1 VTTPAWVGK
10 YTRFDD
16 SPDSTHNQLV
26 QLVPRGARV
35 LEFGCATGYMSRV
48 LCERLGCSVT
58 GIEVDSAA
66 AEIARGFAARVIV
79 GDAEQLDYVQVFES
93 ERFDVVLF
101 ADVLEHLRDP
111 QAVLRRVRPLLA
123 EGGFIVASLPNVA
136 HGSLRL
142 ALLGGDFRYTP
153 TGLLDDTH
161 LRFFTQESLLT
172 LFEQAG
178 YVIVEWQRKR
188 TPIDQT
194 EVRAPDA
201 TLPDSVLEHIETD
214 PEATTYQFVVRARR
228 VEEVEQL
235 HSVQADL
242 GALHAEVEARDSAL
256 RRLQDQLAQQTEA
269 AVTATRQVAERE
281 STVRELQ
288 ELIRDR
294 TVVRREL
301 NAVSKQVRDQAGLLS
316 SLVEQVARTADM
328 QEALERSFETARH
341 DVLAR
346 HDDVQGTLYDLS
358 ARMSRLRPAADG
370 LEEADRGYQQMIRR
384 VQEMVRIAVPRGATI
399 VVASRGDDALLSLYG
414 RTAWHFPCLDDGSWA
429 GEYPATSIAAIA
441 QLETLRA
448 IGAEFL
454 LFPKPATWWLDF
466 YTELRR
472 YLERRYRLVFRRDDA
487 GALYDLRRPAHV
499 SHSVWHLLEQTV
511 ATVRT
516 HAGYEPA
523 ILDWNTRRELAD
535 RFPLLTVFSP
545 PSRGDST
552 LPYLD
557 RTIELVALAS
567 DDPALQAEARR
578 VAKTAVL
585 TFARTPDAGD
595 VGLDVAWLNANDGLQ
610 PVSSTTV
617 SIVIPCYNNVALTKA
632 CLRAVQETLP
642 SSVGTSIIVVDDAST
657 DETPRA
663 LRELAAADDRLRI
676 LRNTENLGFIRS
688 CNRGAE
694 VAQGDLLVFLNNDTL
709 PLAGWLEAIIELF
722 RDRPDAGAVG
732 GKLLYPDGR
741 LQEAGGVIFFDG
753 SAANVGRGQY
763 DADAPMFNFVRDVD
777 YCSGALLATPRM
789 LFTALGGFDT
799 RYAPAY
805 YEDADYCFGVRERGY
820 RVYYQ
825 PRSVIVHGEGA
836 SSGIDLLSGVKRFQV
851 LNQATFAEKWANALQ
866 HHPRH
871 PSTFD
876 SPTWYALVRR
886 SRDTSG

>member
-1 VTTPAWVGK
+1 MTTSASVGK

-16 SPDSTHNQLV
+16 TPDSTHNQLV

-48 LCERLGCSVT
+48 LHERLGCTVT

-66 AEIARGFAARVIV
+66 AEVARGIADRVIV
-79 GDAEQLDYVQVFES
+79 GDAEQLDYAQVFGP

-111 QAVLRRVRPLLA
+111 QAVLRRVRPLVA
-123 EGGFIVASLPNVA
+123 QDGFIVASLPNVA

-201 TLPDSVLEHIETD
+201 TLPESVLEHIETD

-228 VEEVEQL
+228 VEDVEQL

-242 GALHAEVEARDSAL
+242 GAWRAEVEARDSAL

-269 AVTATRQVAERE
+269 AVAATRQVAERE
-281 STVRELQ
+281 SSLRELQ

-294 TVVRREL
+294 TAVRRAL
-301 NAVSKQVRDQAGLLS
+301 NAVSKQVSEQAGLMS
-316 SLVEQVARTADM
+316 SLAERVARTATM
-328 QEALERSFETARH
+328 QEALQWSFETVRK
-341 DVLAR
+341 DLLER
-346 HDDVQGTLYDLS
+346 HDDVQATLYDLS

-370 LEEADRGYQQMIRR
+370 PEVADRAYQQMIRR
-384 VQEMVRIAVPRGATI
+384 VQEMLRTAVPRSATI

-414 RTAWHFPCLDDGSWA
+414 RKAWHFPRLDDGSWA

-454 LFPKPATWWLDF
+454 LFPNPATWWLDF
-466 YTELRR
+466 YTEFRR

-487 GALYDLRRPAHV
+487 GVLYDLRWPTHA
-499 SHSVWHLLEQTV
+499 SQSVWHLFEQTV

-516 HAGYEPA
+516 RVGHEPA
-523 ILDWNTRRELAD
+523 ILDWNTRRDLAD
-535 RFPLLTVFSP
+535 RFPVFSVFSP
-545 PSRGDST
+545 PSRGGST

-585 TFARTPDAGD
+585 TFARAPDASD
-595 VGLDVAWLNANDGLQ
+595 VGLDVTWLNENDEFP
-610 PVSSTTV
+610 PVSKTTV
-617 SIVIPCYNNVALTKA
+617 SIVIPCYNNVALTRA
-632 CLRAVQETLP
+632 CLRAVQETVP
-642 SSVGTSIIVVDDAST
+642 GGVGTTIVVVDDAST
-657 DETPRA
+657 DDTPRA
-663 LRELAAADDRLRI
+663 LRELAAQDDRLEI
-676 LRNTENLGFIRS
+676 VTNAANVGFISS
-688 CNRGAE
+688 CNRGAQ

-709 PLAGWLEAIIELF
+709 PLAGWLQAIVELF
-722 RDRPDAGAVG
+722 FNRPDAGVVG

-741 LQEAGGVIFFDG
+741 LQEAGGVVFADG
-753 SAANVGRGQY
+753 SAANVGRLEY
-763 DADAPMFNFVRDVD
+763 DADAPMFNFVREVD
-777 YCSGALLATPRM
+777 YCSGALLATPRE
-789 LFTALGGFDT
+789 LFISLGGFDP
-799 RYAPAY
+799 RYLPAY
-805 YEDADYCFGVRERGY
+805 YEDADYCFEVRRRGH

-825 PRSVIVHGEGA
+825 PRSAIVHREGA
-836 SSGIDLLSGVKRFQV
+836 SSGVDLSGGVKGYQV
-851 LNQATFAEKWANALQ
+851 LNQAKFAEKWADALALQ
-866 HHPRH
+866 PRH

-876 SPTWYALVRR
+876 LQTWYALTTRAQ
-886 SRDTSG
+886 ST